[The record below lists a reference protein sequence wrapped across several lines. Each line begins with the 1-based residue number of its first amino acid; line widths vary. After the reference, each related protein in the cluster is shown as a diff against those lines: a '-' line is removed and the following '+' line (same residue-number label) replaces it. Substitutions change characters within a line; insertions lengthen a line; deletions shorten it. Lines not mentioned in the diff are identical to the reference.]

1 MKKYLF
7 FTISFLLLFT
17 ILQVI
22 SGLILTAAYTPD
34 FSGAT
39 RTAGSS
45 IIVSQSQLPVM
56 TLAALS
62 AILSYFIS
70 NRVMKSN

>member
-39 RTAGSS
+39 PIAGSPGM
-45 IIVSQSQLPVM
+45 VSQPQLPVM
-56 TLAALS
+56 IMSALS
-62 AILSYFIS
+62 AVMAYFIS
-70 NRVMKSN
+70 NRVMKSK